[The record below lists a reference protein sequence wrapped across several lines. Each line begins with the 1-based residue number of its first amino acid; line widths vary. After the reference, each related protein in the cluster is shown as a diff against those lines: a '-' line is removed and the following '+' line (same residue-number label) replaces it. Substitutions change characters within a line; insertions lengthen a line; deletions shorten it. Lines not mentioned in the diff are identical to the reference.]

1 MQAQP
6 AELPTTSLQALKQ
19 RAHQLLESQRSLQQ
33 QNQALAAERLGFQS
47 ERDQLATQHQEL
59 SAERAA
65 LQAERDSLTA
75 QLQELTAQRDSIQ
88 QQWETLRTTVE
99 DLQGQLTAQTAHTA
113 EQSQQ
118 REVLQKRVEDLSAD
132 REVLLAKETIL
143 QQEQVRLLTEHQDL
157 ASEHDSLQIEN
168 DTLIVKLQDA
178 ASERDT
184 LNIQRADLIS
194 QLDKQIS
201 DKTNLSLALEH
212 VFPCGEYRGARPDLR
227 ELDRGEIISY
237 FAERGI
243 NEEGKD
249 LISEESINDHRKKLE
264 EKLELLSA
272 ANSLLVTERDEI
284 ATCLRRLQLNHDA
297 SLTKDNET
305 SEPARKE
312 QPREPLSGLL
322 SAHLTAT
329 TNASDKWESYFGH
342 YDRNLSRFQNRDK
355 AVRLLEIGVQN
366 GGSLEAWK
374 AFLGKDS
381 IVIGTDVD
389 SACSLIDSPLS
400 VQCFT
405 GDATD
410 VTWARQLCKAK
421 GPFDIII
428 DDGSHINS
436 DIEKT
441 FALFFS
447 SILPG
452 GLYVCE
458 DLHTAYWNKYGGC
471 QPSKRESAMEMFK
484 EIADLVNLEHWQN
497 DADSSLSAQIP
508 RLYKTKEFS
517 PTLTIEVLMTIN
529 TIEFCN
535 SMVFIRKCE
544 SGMCSLGQRI
554 VSQGRASVCDTVVK
568 ADGHR
573 SQAMGHS

>member
-1 MQAQP
+1 VQAQP
-6 AELPTTSLQALKQ
+6 AELPTPSLQALKQ
-19 RAHQLLESQRSLQQ
+19 RAHQLLESQRSLHQ

-47 ERDQLATQHQEL
+47 ERDQQATQHQEL
-59 SAERAA
+59 SAERDA

-88 QQWETLRTTVE
+88 QKWEALQKTVE
-99 DLQGQLTAQTAHTA
+99 GLQGQLKNQSAQTA
-113 EQSQQ
+113 EQNQQ
-118 REVLQKRVEDLSAD
+118 RETLQKRVEDLSVE
-132 REVLLAKETIL
+132 REDLLAKEAIL
-143 QQEQVRLLTEHQDL
+143 QQEKVRLSTEHQDL
-157 ASEHDSLQIEN
+157 ASERDSLQN
-168 DTLIVKLQDA
+168 QHDTLIAKLQET

-184 LNIQRADLIS
+184 LITQRADLQS
-194 QLDKQIS
+194 QLDKQMA
-201 DKTNLSLALEH
+201 DQKNLSLALEH
-212 VFPCGEYRGARPDLR
+212 IFPYDKYRGARPDLGD
-227 ELDRGEIISY
+227 LSKHEIIAY
-237 FAERGI
+237 FSERGI

-249 LISEESINDHRKKLE
+249 LVSEELINDHRKKLE
-264 EKLELLSA
+264 EKLELLTA

-284 ATCLRRLQLNHDA
+284 ATCLRRLQLNHEA
-297 SLTKDNET
+297 SLATDNET
-305 SEPARKE
+305 SEPAPKE

-329 TNASDKWESYFGH
+329 TNVSDKWESYFGH
-342 YDRNLSRFQNRDK
+342 YDRNLSRFQNREK

-374 AFLGKDS
+374 AFLGEDS
-381 IVIGTDVD
+381 VVIGTDVD
-389 SACSLIDSPLS
+389 SACSLVESPFS

-405 GDATD
+405 GNATDAT
-410 VTWARQLCKAK
+410 WAKQLCEAK

-452 GLYVCE
+452 GVYICE
-458 DLHTAYWNKYGGC
+458 DLHTAYWDKYGGC
-471 QPSKRESAMEMFK
+471 QPSKRENVIEMFK

-497 DADSSLSAQIP
+497 AANSSLSGQIP
-508 RLYKTKEFS
+508 RLFKAKEFAS
-517 PTLTIEVLMTIN
+517 SLSVEVLMTIES
-529 TIEFCN
+529 IEFCN

-544 SGMCSLGQRI
+544 SGMSSLGQRI
-554 VSQGRASVCDTVVK
+554 VSQGRASVCDKIVK
-568 ADGHR
+568 ADGQR
-573 SQAMGHS
+573 SQAMGYS

>member
-1 MQAQP
+1 MQAQQ
-6 AELPTTSLQALKQ
+6 AELPTPSLQALKQ

-33 QNQALAAERLGFQS
+33 QNQALVAERLAFQS

-59 SAERAA
+59 SAERDA

-88 QQWETLRTTVE
+88 QKWEALQKTVE
-99 DLQGQLTAQTAHTA
+99 GLQGQLKNQSAQTA
-113 EQSQQ
+113 EQNQQ
-118 REVLQKRVEDLSAD
+118 RETLQKRVEDLSVE
-132 REVLLAKETIL
+132 REDLLAKEAIL
-143 QQEQVRLLTEHQDL
+143 QQEKVRLSTEHQDL
-157 ASEHDSLQIEN
+157 ASERDSLQN
-168 DTLIVKLQDA
+168 QHDTLIAKLQET

-184 LNIQRADLIS
+184 LITQRADLQS
-194 QLDKQIS
+194 QLDKQMA
-201 DKTNLSLALEH
+201 DQKNLSLALEH
-212 VFPCGEYRGARPDLR
+212 IFPYDKYRGARPDLGD
-227 ELDRGEIISY
+227 LSKHEIIAY
-237 FAERGI
+237 FSERGI

-249 LISEESINDHRKKLE
+249 LVSEELINDHRKKLE
-264 EKLELLSA
+264 EKLELLTA

-284 ATCLRRLQLNHDA
+284 ATCLRRLQLNHEA
-297 SLTKDNET
+297 SLATDNET
-305 SEPARKE
+305 SEPAPKE

-329 TNASDKWESYFGH
+329 TNVSDKWESYFGH
-342 YDRNLSRFQNRDK
+342 YDRNLSRFQNREK

-374 AFLGKDS
+374 AFLGEDS
-381 IVIGTDVD
+381 VVIGTDVD
-389 SACSLIDSPLS
+389 SACSLVESPFS

-405 GDATD
+405 GNATDAT
-410 VTWARQLCKAK
+410 WAKQLCEAK

-452 GLYVCE
+452 GVYICE
-458 DLHTAYWNKYGGC
+458 DLHTAYWDKYGGC
-471 QPSKRESAMEMFK
+471 QPSKRENVIEMFK

-497 DADSSLSAQIP
+497 AANSSLSGQIP
-508 RLYKTKEFS
+508 RLFKAKEFAS
-517 PTLTIEVLMTIN
+517 SLSVEVLMTIES
-529 TIEFCN
+529 IEFCN

-544 SGMCSLGQRI
+544 SGMSSLGQRI
-554 VSQGRASVCDTVVK
+554 VSQGRASVCDKIVK
-568 ADGHR
+568 ADGQR
-573 SQAMGHS
+573 SQAMGYS

>member
-6 AELPTTSLQALKQ
+6 AELPTPSLQALKQ
-19 RAHQLLESQRSLQQ
+19 RAHQLLESQRSLHQ

-47 ERDQLATQHQEL
+47 ERDQQATQHQEL
-59 SAERAA
+59 SAERDA

-88 QQWETLRTTVE
+88 QKWEALQKTVE
-99 DLQGQLTAQTAHTA
+99 GLQGQLKNQSAQTA
-113 EQSQQ
+113 EQNQQ
-118 REVLQKRVEDLSAD
+118 RETLQKRVEDLSVE
-132 REVLLAKETIL
+132 REDLLAKEAIL
-143 QQEQVRLLTEHQDL
+143 QQEKVRLSTEHQDL
-157 ASEHDSLQIEN
+157 ASERDSLQN
-168 DTLIVKLQDA
+168 QHDTLIAKLQET

-184 LNIQRADLIS
+184 LITQRADLQS
-194 QLDKQIS
+194 QLDKQMA
-201 DKTNLSLALEH
+201 DQKNLSLALEH
-212 VFPCGEYRGARPDLR
+212 IFPYDKYRGARPDLGD
-227 ELDRGEIISY
+227 LSKHEIIAY
-237 FAERGI
+237 FSERGI

-249 LISEESINDHRKKLE
+249 LVSEELINDHRKKLE
-264 EKLELLSA
+264 EKLELLTA

-284 ATCLRRLQLNHDA
+284 ATCLRRLQLNHEA
-297 SLTKDNET
+297 SLATDNET
-305 SEPARKE
+305 SEPAPKE

-329 TNASDKWESYFGH
+329 TNVSDKWESYFGH
-342 YDRNLSRFQNRDK
+342 YDRNLSRFQNREK

-374 AFLGKDS
+374 AFLGEDS
-381 IVIGTDVD
+381 VVIGTDVD
-389 SACSLIDSPLS
+389 SACSLVESPFS

-405 GDATD
+405 GNATDAT
-410 VTWARQLCKAK
+410 WAKQLCEAK

-452 GLYVCE
+452 GVYICE
-458 DLHTAYWNKYGGC
+458 DLHTAYWDKYGGC
-471 QPSKRESAMEMFK
+471 QPSKRENVIEMFK

-497 DADSSLSAQIP
+497 AANSSLSGQIP
-508 RLYKTKEFS
+508 RLFKAKEFAS
-517 PTLTIEVLMTIN
+517 SLSVEVLMTIES
-529 TIEFCN
+529 IEFCN

-544 SGMCSLGQRI
+544 SGMSSLGQRI
-554 VSQGRASVCDTVVK
+554 VSQGRASVCDKIVK
-568 ADGHR
+568 ADGQR
-573 SQAMGHS
+573 SQAMGYS

>member
-6 AELPTTSLQALKQ
+6 AELPTPSLQALKQ
-19 RAHQLLESQRSLQQ
+19 RAHQLLESQRSLHQ
-33 QNQALAAERLGFQS
+33 QNQALAAERLGSQS
-47 ERDQLATQHQEL
+47 ERDQQATQHQEL
-59 SAERAA
+59 SAERDA

-88 QQWETLRTTVE
+88 QKWEALQKTVE
-99 DLQGQLTAQTAHTA
+99 GLQGQLKNQSAQTA
-113 EQSQQ
+113 EQNQQ
-118 REVLQKRVEDLSAD
+118 RETLQKRVEDLSVE
-132 REVLLAKETIL
+132 REDLLAKEAIL
-143 QQEQVRLLTEHQDL
+143 QQEKVRLSTEHQDL
-157 ASEHDSLQIEN
+157 ASERDSLQN
-168 DTLIVKLQDA
+168 QHDTLIAKLQET

-184 LNIQRADLIS
+184 LITQRADLQS
-194 QLDKQIS
+194 QLDKQMA
-201 DKTNLSLALEH
+201 DQKNLSLALEH
-212 VFPCGEYRGARPDLR
+212 IFPYDKYRGARPDLGD
-227 ELDRGEIISY
+227 LSKHEIIAY
-237 FAERGI
+237 FSERGI

-249 LISEESINDHRKKLE
+249 LVSEELINDHRKKLE
-264 EKLELLSA
+264 EKLELLTA

-284 ATCLRRLQLNHDA
+284 ATCLRRLQLNHEA
-297 SLTKDNET
+297 SLATDNET
-305 SEPARKE
+305 SEPAPKE

-329 TNASDKWESYFGH
+329 TNVSDKWESYFGH
-342 YDRNLSRFQNRDK
+342 YDRNLSRFQNREK

-374 AFLGKDS
+374 AFLGEDS
-381 IVIGTDVD
+381 VVIGTDVD
-389 SACSLIDSPLS
+389 SACSLVESPFS

-405 GDATD
+405 GNATDAT
-410 VTWARQLCKAK
+410 WAKQLCEAK

-452 GLYVCE
+452 GVYICE
-458 DLHTAYWNKYGGC
+458 DLHTAYWDKYGGC
-471 QPSKRESAMEMFK
+471 QPSKRENVIEMFK

-497 DADSSLSAQIP
+497 AANSSLSGQIP
-508 RLYKTKEFS
+508 RLFKAKEFAS
-517 PTLTIEVLMTIN
+517 SLSVEVLMTIES
-529 TIEFCN
+529 IEFCN

-544 SGMCSLGQRI
+544 SGMSSLGQRI
-554 VSQGRASVCDTVVK
+554 VSQGRASVCDKIVK
-568 ADGHR
+568 ADGQR
-573 SQAMGHS
+573 SQAMGYS